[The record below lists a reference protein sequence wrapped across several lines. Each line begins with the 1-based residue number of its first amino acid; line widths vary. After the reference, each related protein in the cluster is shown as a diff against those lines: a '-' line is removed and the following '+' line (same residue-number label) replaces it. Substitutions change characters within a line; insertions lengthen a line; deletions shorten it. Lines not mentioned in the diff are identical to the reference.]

1 MLIAY
6 FPRMKLLVLATVAIA
21 SVVGGPVTSEDC
33 AISQDECPTLDC
45 LARGFETEFGA
56 EIPEG
61 AVECLHGGDS
71 CPWQS
76 FEQFGAWFQNAT
88 DIQVKYILGIETNRL
103 YNCWKVVAGA

>member
-6 FPRMKLLVLATVAIA
+6 FPRMKLLLLAIVGIA

-33 AISQDECPTLDC
+33 AFSQDECPTLAC

-88 DIQVKYILGIETNRL
+88 DIQVKYILGIETNR
-103 YNCWKVVAGA
+103 YIIVGK

>member
-1 MLIAY
+1 
-6 FPRMKLLVLATVAIA
+6 MKLLLIVTAAIA
-21 SVVGGPVTSEDC
+21 SVVGGPVTREHC
-33 AISQDECPTLDC
+33 ASSQAECPTLAC
-45 LARGFETEFGA
+45 LARGIETEFGA

-88 DIQVKYILGIETNRL
+88 DIQVKYFFLDIETNIYL
-103 YNCWKVVAGA
+103 TVGK